1 MTFSTG
7 FGSGAVQTA
16 MISAVD
22 DIDVEGDHDFTVS
35 IQSPTSPPATVGSPS
50 SMTATIM
57 DNDRKFD
64 LRLEYLLLFT
74 GILVVSIYSCW
85 CCNSNANGNSFCD

>member
-1 MTFSTG
+1 MTFIE
-7 FGSGAVQTA
+7 GSVNGAVETA
-16 MISAVD
+16 MIAAVD
-22 DIDVEGDHDFTVS
+22 DVDVEGDHDFTVS

-50 SMTATIM
+50 STTATIM

-74 GILVVSIYSCW
+74 SILVVSIYSCW
-85 CCNSNANGNSFCD
+85 CCNSNGNGNSFCE

>member
-1 MTFSTG
+1 M
-7 FGSGAVQTA
+7 GSGNGAVETA
-16 MISAVD
+16 VIAALED
-22 DIDVEGDHDFTVS
+22 TAVEGDHDFTVS
-35 IQSPTSPPATVGSPS
+35 IQTTSPPATPGTS

-74 GILVVSIYSCW
+74 DTPVVSIYS
-85 CCNSNANGNSFCD
+85 F